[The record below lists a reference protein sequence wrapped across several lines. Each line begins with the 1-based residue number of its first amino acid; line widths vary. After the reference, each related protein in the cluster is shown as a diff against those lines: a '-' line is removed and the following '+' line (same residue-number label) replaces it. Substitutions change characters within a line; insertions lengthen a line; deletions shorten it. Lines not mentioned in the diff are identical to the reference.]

1 MIFVWTF
8 HWKCVYLHCFL
19 RGSRKDYSAAPFR
32 HVRCTSTTQALHPN
46 DEYSAPL
53 LDDSVPCVSKPPRP
67 PPVLPEGRRTWS
79 VKREAWSDA
88 IQMDSL
94 LTPHYSLLIL
104 SKAIG
109 LCTCSVRRLMP
120 KSESEPSNKNKN
132 FISPARTMCPLLVRS
147 HLAEIARWKFFWSH
161 GVMESSNFF
170 INFFSHFGN
179 IVYSLTFTN
188 ERS

>member
-1 MIFVWTF
+1 MVRALRLLFFEKNLMIFVWTF

-53 LDDSVPCVSKPPRP
+53 LDDSVPCVSKPPRH

-109 LCTCSVRRLMP
+109 LCACCVRRLMP

-132 FISPARTMCPLLVRS
+132 FISPARTTESASRPLPSCRECKVGVFLV
-147 HLAEIARWKFFWSH
+147 
-161 GVMESSNFF
+161 M
-170 INFFSHFGN
+170 
-179 IVYSLTFTN
+179 
-188 ERS
+188 